1 MPYTLGAHTE
11 CSRFSNVIEKIT
23 NDVTKALERNLG
35 EIIENEKNVNNCLM
49 SIPQI
54 KNIFEEND
62 KLITNNKTLQLI
74 NKQMQDKITSQGKFI
89 GQLQRKVKELIE
101 QGSMR
106 INTEMPVEVLES
118 INNNR
123 IIQKQKEL
131 LFTLRKQVSVLQ
143 EENKVQM
150 INIQAMTSDIQTDNI
165 SLEVE
170 EYDTKNNNSTDLEP
184 AGQDFYSVGENQILV
199 SHIQHDTNNVDELL
213 VETSNDS
220 EEDSEEDSEDDSDS
234 EDDTLIL
241 AHWKKEKEKL
251 DKLNDFVNINLEMG
265 ENIPDT
271 ESKISVGGTLE
282 EEEEEDEEEEE
293 EEVEEYE
300 LMIAGIVYKVYRSNT
315 GNIYE
320 ILEDEEAGELMGT
333 INDTGEFISL

>member
-1 MPYTLGAHTE
+1 MPYTLGAHAE

-74 NKQMQDKITSQGKFI
+74 NKQMQEKITSQGKFI

-150 INIQAMTSDIQTDNI
+150 ISIQAMTSDIQTDNI

-170 EYDTKNNNSTDLEP
+170 EYDTKNNNSTDSES

-199 SHIQHDTNNVDELL
+199 SHIQLDTNNVDELL
-213 VETSNDS
+213 VETSN
-220 EEDSEEDSEDDSDS
+220 DSEEDSEDDSDS

-251 DKLNDFVNINLEMG
+251 DKLNDFVNINLEM
-265 ENIPDT
+265 EEDIPDT

-282 EEEEEDEEEEE
+282 VEEEEEEEEE

-300 LMIAGIVYKVYRSNT
+300 LMITGIVYKVYRSNT

>member
-62 KLITNNKTLQLI
+62 KLITINKTLQSI
-74 NKQMQDKITSQGKFI
+74 NKQLQHRITSQGGTI
-89 GQLQRKVKELIE
+89 GQLQIRVKELIE
-101 QGSMR
+101 QGSIK

-131 LFTLRKQVSVLQ
+131 LHTLRKQVSELH
-143 EENKVQM
+143 EENKAQT
-150 INIQAMTSDIQTDNI
+150 ITIQAMTSDIQTDNI

-170 EYDTKNNNSTDLEP
+170 EYDTKNNNSTDSES

-199 SHIQHDTNNVDELL
+199 SNIQLDTNNVDELL

-220 EEDSEEDSEDDSDS
+220 EEDSEEDSDSDS

-251 DKLNDFVNINLEMG
+251 DKLNDFVNINLEMD

-282 EEEEEDEEEEE
+282 VEEEEEEEE

-300 LMIAGIVYKVYRSNT
+300 LMITGIVYKVYRSNT